1 MLFELYGKRT
11 AASSWEKEYTKTLVE
26 AGFTVGMKNKCTF
39 YHPGRGIRMVVH
51 GDDFVITGS
60 PNGLEFAKKV
70 LSEKYPTKVRSAMG
84 PESGDDKR
92 ATILNRIIRWVDG
105 EVSFEGDPK
114 HVEKMLKDMK
124 LVECKA
130 VLTPGTKEDQKQ
142 VDEKFNNV
150 QARMFRSVA
159 ARANYLAQDRP
170 DVRYAAKELC
180 RHMSMPTEAN
190 WMDLKR
196 LCRYLKGRTRLV
208 QHRAM
213 EDPRPGVIEVLVDS
227 DWAGCPVTRRSTSG
241 GVMIVHGM
249 CIKAWSA
256 TQKVVARSSGEAELY
271 AAVRGAAEALGMRS
285 MARELGWD
293 WTVRMWTDSSACK
306 GTCNRSGLGRLKHLD
321 VENLWLQE
329 VVKGKEVELNK
340 IAGDYNMA
348 DLLTKHL
355 SRAVLDRHVAALGL
369 RDA

>member
-1 MLFELYGKRT
+1 M
-11 AASSWEKEYTKTLVE
+11 
-26 AGFTVGMKNKCTF
+26 
-39 YHPGRGIRMVVH
+39 
-51 GDDFVITGS
+51 
-60 PNGLEFAKKV
+60 
-70 LSEKYPTKVRSAMG
+70 
-84 PESGDDKR
+84 
-92 ATILNRIIRWVDG
+92 
-105 EVSFEGDPK
+105 
-114 HVEKMLKDMK
+114 
-124 LVECKA
+124 
-130 VLTPGTKEDQKQ
+130 LTPGTKEDRKQ
-142 VDEKFNNV
+142 VDEKLKNV
-150 QARMFRSVA
+150 QAWMFRSVV

-170 DVRYAAKELC
+170 DIRYATKELC
-180 RHMSMPTEAN
+180 RHMSEPTEAD

-213 EDPRPGVIEVLVDS
+213 EDPRPGVIEMLVDS
-227 DWAGCPVTRRSTSG
+227 DWAGCPVTRRSTTG

-249 CIKAWSA
+249 CIKSWSA

-271 AAVRGAAEALGMRS
+271 AAVRGAAEGLGMRS
-285 MARELGWD
+285 MARELGWN
-293 WTVRMWTDSSACK
+293 WTIRMWTDSSACK

-340 IAGDYNMA
+340 IAGENNMA

-369 RDA
+369 SDA